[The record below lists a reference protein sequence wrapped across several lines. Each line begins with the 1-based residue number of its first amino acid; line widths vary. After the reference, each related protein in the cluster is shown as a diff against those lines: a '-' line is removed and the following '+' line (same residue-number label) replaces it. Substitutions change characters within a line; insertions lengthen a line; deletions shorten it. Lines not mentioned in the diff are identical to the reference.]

1 MSKIDKTK
9 LIRFRILLFNPTLYN
24 SFLISLAAV
33 KNLNQRNYIVR
44 TSEKRNQ
51 SDHVIKRWQ
60 CHIHKIN
67 IGGFILTKI
76 DLQDVAFVTRIT

>member
-1 MSKIDKTK
+1 MARHTPFGLRHTRVELFLYFYLLTILTT
-9 LIRFRILLFNPTLYN
+9 IRHCMYN

-67 IGGFILTKI
+67 IRGFILT
-76 DLQDVAFVTRIT
+76 T